1 MTVGIFML
9 YFNKTQLNEAY
20 IASVSFANVSVAQS
34 FIFTLKISSD
44 AAFLISRR
52 TISHIFGE
60 SPLQIEPFLKLY
72 GFCTK
77 RKIFFTISGHKSF
90 LNL

>member
-52 TISHIFGE
+52 TISHIFGA
-60 SPLQIEPFLKLY
+60 SPLQN
-72 GFCTK
+72 
-77 RKIFFTISGHKSF
+77 RTISQIVWF
-90 LNL
+90 LYKAKNIFHNFRS